1 MQYLKCGAAAEAAA
15 DLDVVD
21 KAAAQAQADMQLK
34 DAQLVLDN
42 RFEFVQPEQVVVQTR
57 LNQAEFADVVV
68 LCVH

>member
-1 MQYLKCGAAAEAAA
+1 MQYLKCGAAAAAA
-15 DLDVVD
+15 AELDVVD

-42 RFEFVQPEQVVVQTR
+42 RFEFVQPEQVVVQTQ
-57 LNQAEFADVVV
+57 LKIAEFADVVV